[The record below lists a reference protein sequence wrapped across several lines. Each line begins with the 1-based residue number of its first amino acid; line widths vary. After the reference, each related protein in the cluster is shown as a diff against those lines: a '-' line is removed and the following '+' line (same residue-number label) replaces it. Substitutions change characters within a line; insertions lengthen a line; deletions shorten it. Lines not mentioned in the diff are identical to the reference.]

1 MTVYSI
7 KDISIKMKNLLITLL
22 LFVPLLSFGQV
33 KKDTT
38 QICFPYSVGKQIA
51 LDLNKLDQLTEVL
64 KLTETELKETQNKVS
79 VQNDIDSEIICEALS
94 SITTMELKEDNY
106 ELQIQKEQEKFGI
119 VEEQNEGLRKDI
131 KKIKTKNTVIEIV
144 GGAIIGA
151 LTYILIF
158 K

>member
-22 LFVPLLSFGQV
+22 LFVPSLSFGQV

-79 VQNDIDSEIICEALS
+79 VQNDI
-94 SITTMELKEDNY
+94 ITTMELKEDNY
-106 ELQIQKEQEKFGI
+106 ELQIQKEQEKFTI
-119 VEEQNEGLRKDI
+119 VENQNEGLRKDI
-131 KKIKTKNTVIEIV
+131 KKLKTKNTVIEIV
-144 GGAIIGA
+144 GGAIIGG
-151 LTYILIF
+151 LTYIFIF

>member
-1 MTVYSI
+1 M
-7 KDISIKMKNLLITLL
+7 ISVLGRSGLLPLLVL
-22 LFVPLLSFGQV
+22 LFVPLLSIGQT

-38 QICFPYSVGKQIA
+38 EICIPYKAAKQMA
-51 LDLNKLDQLTEVL
+51 LDLNRLDSLTEVN
-64 KLTETELKETQNKVS
+64 KLTEIELKETQNKVK
-79 VQNDIDSEIICEALS
+79 VQGSIIE
-94 SITTMELKEDNY
+94 TMELKEDNY

-144 GGAIIGA
+144 GGAIVGA

>member
-1 MTVYSI
+1 
-7 KDISIKMKNLLITLL
+7 MKNLLITLL

-51 LDLNKLDQLTEVL
+51 LDLKKFDQLTEVL
-64 KLTETELKETQNKVS
+64 KLTEKELKQTQNKVI
-79 VQNDIDSEIICEALS
+79 VQDSINA
-94 SITTMELKEDNY
+94 TMELKEDNY
-106 ELQIQKEQEKFGI
+106 ELQIKKEQEKYTI
-119 VEEQNEGLRKDI
+119 VEDQNKDLRKDI
-131 KKIKTKNTVIEIV
+131 KKIKTKNTIIEIV

-151 LTYILIF
+151 LTYILVF

>member
-1 MTVYSI
+1 
-7 KDISIKMKNLLITLL
+7 MKNLLITLL

-79 VQNDIDSEIICEALS
+79 VQNDI
-94 SITTMELKEDNY
+94 ITTMELKEDNY